1 MYTIDL
7 TKSVFELT
15 KDPTVKQTL
24 IDLGFKPIAI
34 PPVRA
39 TVGRLMTVP
48 KGCRLTG
55 IPLENVVAALE
66 KAGFTVES

>member
-1 MYTIDL
+1 MNTINL
-7 TKSVFELT
+7 NQSVYELT
-15 KDPTVKQTL
+15 KDENVKKTL
-24 IDLGFKPIAI
+24 VDLGFKPIAL

-66 KAGFTVES
+66 KAGYQVES

>member
-1 MYTIDL
+1 MNTIDL
-7 TKSVFELT
+7 KKSVFELT
-15 KDPTVKQTL
+15 KDETVKKTL
-24 IDLGFKPIAI
+24 VDLGFKPIAL

-55 IPLENVVAALE
+55 IPLENVVSALE
-66 KAGFTVES
+66 KAGYTIES